1 VVTITGAILLAAAV
15 LSACDAT
22 APTPSSILT
31 AASATSPV
39 GTSGPI
45 PSPETVCGPPP
56 PPDRVSGLPYL
67 TCSGAI
73 AAALAQLT
81 FDHAPVVRI
90 EFGFGSYC
98 GEPASCGGP
107 DNLIGGFVVVQYA
120 DDQSTLVSVIANTP
134 DLAVSVTGV
143 TPLTPEA
150 PLPSPP
156 LRADITFSNRSS
168 LAVVVFFTTDI
179 GADSVGLPAGERAT
193 VTMPLASADNGVNV
207 VVLSPDCQR
216 IATAS
221 FPTPQWIDV
230 VIADG
235 STTGTL
241 MLSAV
246 AARGTIPLPEPSS
259 DHPCL
264 GE

>member
-179 GADSVGLPAGERAT
+179 GADSVACRPASEPR
-193 VTMPLASADNGVNV
+193 SRCC
-207 VVLSPDCQR
+207 SPQPT
-216 IATAS
+216 TAS
-221 FPTPQWIDV
+221 TSWSCRP
-230 VIADG
+230 IARGSPPRRFRRRSG
-235 STTGTL
+235 STW
-241 MLSAV
+241 
-246 AARGTIPLPEPSS
+246 
-259 DHPCL
+259 
-264 GE
+264 